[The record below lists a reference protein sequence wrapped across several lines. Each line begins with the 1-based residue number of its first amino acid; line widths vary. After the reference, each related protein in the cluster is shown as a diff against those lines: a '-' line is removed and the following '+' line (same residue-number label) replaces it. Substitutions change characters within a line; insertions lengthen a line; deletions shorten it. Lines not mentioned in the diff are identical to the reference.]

1 MMREMPFVGKHPV
14 PEIVAAKLGNDAG
27 LVGAADLA
35 RN

>member
-1 MMREMPFVGKHPV
+1 V

-27 LVGAADLA
+27 LVGAADLS